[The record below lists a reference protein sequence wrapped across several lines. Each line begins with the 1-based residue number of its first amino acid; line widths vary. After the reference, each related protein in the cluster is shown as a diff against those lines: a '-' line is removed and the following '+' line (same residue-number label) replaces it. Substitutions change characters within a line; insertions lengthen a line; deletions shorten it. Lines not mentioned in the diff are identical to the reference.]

1 MMVVVSMV
9 AVVCAT
15 VFETMMV
22 VVSTMAVVLM
32 KVATVM
38 RLRMMMTFC
47 SVEVTMS
54 WPMTLRRALSIFE
67 VTMSEPM
74 NHPRPDPMK

>member
-9 AVVCAT
+9 AMVCAA

-38 RLRMMMTFC
+38 RLRMMMTFLQC
-47 SVEVTMS
+47 
-54 WPMTLRRALSIFE
+54 
-67 VTMSEPM
+67 
-74 NHPRPDPMK
+74 